1 MRTLSGLSGAALAL
15 GVAAVVPRGT
25 GSVTEAC
32 GPGGY
37 DDIPE
42 VSDTG
47 TSDGLSLL
55 QRRAKARR
63 PVEPDVGSQG
73 ATPDSAVARRAVIVD
88 TDADID
94 DLMAI
99 TFLLNDRSFD
109 VLAITVEANG
119 FSSQWAGVSLVMR
132 LTQRYGVPDLPVAFG
147 ARYSETQLNA
157 EWGLQPNNLP
167 LPSLINGS
175 DTFLTEW
182 VPTPF
187 NPRSP
192 SPLSASQLIIKAL
205 KEADGRVDILALG
218 AFTNL
223 ADALHRDSDVFLSK
237 VGTIYVSGGGY
248 HPLEGA
254 AAPQVDSGSSG
265 FPYTAKP
272 KGTSWNIFLD
282 AISANQIFGS
292 GVNLVVIAT
301 NAQHAATVHEDDDRF
316 IPSSCLASQRKY
328 LTDFYQLFPTA
339 AGRPMEKL
347 AYWDPVAAAVMVN
360 LQNGAEGI
368 AAPVCTELTND
379 TVSINLESGTRYSW
393 MEGQRFGSNATICT
407 EVNPKRFKEI
417 FYTTSCS
424 CLRGCGLE

>member
-1 MRTLSGLSGAALAL
+1 MRTLSRFSGAALTL
-15 GVAAVVPRGT
+15 GVAALVPRGA
-25 GSVTEAC
+25 GYVAEAC

-47 TSDGLSLL
+47 TSGGLSLL
-55 QRRAKARR
+55 QRRAKAKR
-63 PVEPDVGSQG
+63 VVQPDVGSQG
-73 ATPDSAVARRAVIVD
+73 ATSDPAAGSRAVIVD

-99 TFLLNDRSFD
+99 TFLLNERSVD

-167 LPSLINGS
+167 APSLINGS
-175 DTFLTEW
+175 DTFLTEF

-218 AFTNL
+218 SFTNL
-223 ADALHRDSDVFLSK
+223 AEALHRDSDVFLNK

-254 AAPQVDSGSSG
+254 AAAQVDSGSSG

-292 GVNLVVIAT
+292 GVNLVVIT
-301 NAQHAATVHEDDDRF
+301 TDAQHTANVHEDDDRF
-316 IPSSCLASQRKY
+316 IPSSCLDSQRKY
-328 LTDFYQLFPTA
+328 LTDFYQRFATA

-347 AYWDPVAAAVMVN
+347 LYWDPVAAAVMVN
-360 LQNGAEGI
+360 LQNGAEGA
-368 AAPVCTELTND
+368 AAPVCTALTND

-393 MEGQRFGSNATICT
+393 MEGQPLGSNATICT

-417 FYTTSCS
+417 FYTASCT